1 MEMRNWLRMILVGF
15 WLLATCTGMAK
26 TVVAEDAPAIV
37 IIQPRSVAAYQDAVQ
52 GFLRHLRLLSPT
64 RFNIMIFE
72 EPAGLYNVLDAD
84 AETAVVRSDIR
95 LIVTIGSSATLD
107 IAQHIH
113 DIPIL
118 FSMMLDPERL
128 PQNQANVTGVSLRI
142 PSSVQFQMIMS
153 MLPTA
158 KQIGIIYDAQKNA
171 TIVQHLM
178 EEAKTVNLNI
188 KPFPVTSQKEIPDAM
203 DRLKKDADVLLGI
216 VDSMIYT
223 SQTAGVMIRYAIKH
237 KIPFIGISSSYVKAG
252 ALCALDVDPVDIG
265 RQTAVIAQRI
275 LAGAPIANMAA
286 ESPEKLDLAVN
297 LRTADIIGVT
307 IPKAIRDKASLLYE

>member
-84 AETAVVRSDIR
+84 TETAVVRSDIR